1 MIDSIFET
9 HLQVT
14 DLDRSIKFYKKLG
27 LTLALHKPE
36 RRSAFFYVGERRDL
50 LALKELPKGQK
61 LQPRHFAFGVQLDQ
75 LLTASDWLVERGI
88 HPLPG
93 FGKKEAPQE
102 PFVHAWMPAA
112 SVYFND
118 HDGNELEFMAWLD
131 DEPQNL
137 NHVPYL
143 SEWNEI
149 KAKK

>member
-14 DLDRSIKFYKKLG
+14 NLERSIKFYTKLG

-50 LALKELPKGQK
+50 LALKEVPKGQK
-61 LQPRHFAFGVQLDQ
+61 LQPRHFAFGLQLDQ
-75 LLTASDWLVERGI
+75 LMQAEEWLIERGI
-88 HPLPG
+88 YPLPG
-93 FGKKEAPQE
+93 FGKDASE

-137 NHVPYL
+137 DYVPYL

-149 KAKK
+149 KQKIRP

>member
-1 MIDSIFET
+1 MIDFIFET

-14 DLDRSIKFYKKLG
+14 DLDRSIAFYKKLG

-50 LALKELPKGQK
+50 LALKELPNGHK

-75 LLTASDWLVERGI
+75 LLEASDWLIERGI
-88 HPLPG
+88 YPLPG
-93 FGKKEAPQE
+93 FGRQEAPSE
-102 PFVHAWMPAA
+102 PYVHAWMPAA

-131 DEPQNL
+131 DAPQIL
-137 NHVPYL
+137 DHVPTL
-143 SEWNEI
+143 SEWNKI
-149 KAKK
+149 KGQQ